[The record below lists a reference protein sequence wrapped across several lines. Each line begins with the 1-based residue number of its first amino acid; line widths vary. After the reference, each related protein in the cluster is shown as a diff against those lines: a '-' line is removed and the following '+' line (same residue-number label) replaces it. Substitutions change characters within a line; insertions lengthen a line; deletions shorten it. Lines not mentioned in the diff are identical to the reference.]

1 MTASTRAAAAEVSVQ
16 DIEPLTRIVASRAA
30 EAPETPFVIE
40 VGGATLSYADVD
52 ALALD
57 WARGLASAGVRRG
70 DVVCSMRS
78 TTASGI
84 AAWLGAARL
93 GAIDAGIAVTYRGEL
108 LSNLL
113 AKGTVLLID
122 RANLAA
128 LEPIRDRL
136 DHLAAVVITGEDGD
150 APADLA
156 PGVAVLTEAQLLA
169 AGTADHDEHLIDPRP
184 WDIGCLTHT
193 SGTTGPSKS
202 VLLPWGHLYSFAT
215 ALFDPAELTSDEVF
229 YSPMPMNHVAQRV
242 HTYLMAVVGGRVVVR
257 NAFSPDVYWD
267 DVRTHGATLTNVS
280 VGPKILWDR
289 PPGQDDADNPLRRV
303 LMSPLLPNFREF
315 GERFGVEVRTM
326 FGSTEVGLPIVSGP
340 HPPPHHRTSGRRN
353 ERFPFLEI
361 RLVDEHDAPVPVGTP
376 GELVV
381 RSQNPWTLNAGYLGQ
396 PDTSFTAWR
405 NGWFHTGDL
414 LVEDEDGWF
423 SFADRAKDSIRRRGE
438 NVSSFEVEAAI
449 VRHPTVTECAV
460 VGVESPEWG
469 EQEVLAVVVPGEDF
483 DGARLVADLKEEL
496 PSFMVP
502 RFVRVVD
509 ALPKSEATLRTQ
521 KSTLR
526 EQGITD
532 TTWDCR
538 G

>member
-1 MTASTRAAAAEVSVQ
+1 MTAPTTTPSTVTVQ
-16 DIEPLTRIVASRAA
+16 DIEPLTRIVSRRAS
-30 EAPETPFVIE
+30 ESPDTPFVIE
-40 VGGATLSYADVD
+40 AEGATLGYGEVD
-52 ALALD
+52 ALALA
-57 WARGLASAGVRRG
+57 WARGLASVGVRRD
-70 DVVCSMRS
+70 DVICSMRA

-84 AAWLGAARL
+84 ATWLGAARL
-93 GAIDAGIAVTYRGEL
+93 GAIDAGIAVTYRGQL
-108 LSNLL
+108 LLDLL
-113 AKGTVLLID
+113 VKGRVLLID
-122 RANLAA
+122 RASLPA
-128 LEPIRDRL
+128 LDGVRDRVG
-136 DHLAAVVITGEDGD
+136 HLEAVVITGEDGD
-150 APADLA
+150 VPPDLV
-156 PGVAVLTEAQLLA
+156 PGVRVLTEAELLSGGGA
-169 AGTADHDEHLIDPRP
+169 EQDEHLIDPQP

-215 ALFDPAELTSDEVF
+215 SLFDPAELTEDECF

-257 NAFSPDVYWD
+257 NGFKPDTYWD
-267 DVRTHGATLTNVS
+267 DVRAHGCTLTNVS

-289 PPGQDDADNPLRRV
+289 PAREDDADNTLTKV

-340 HPPPHHRTSGRRN
+340 YSPPYHRTSGRRN
-353 ERFPFLEI
+353 ERFPFLEA
-361 RLVDEHDAPVPVGTP
+361 RLVDEHDIPVPVGTP

-381 RSQNPWTLNAGYLGQ
+381 RSRNPWTLNAGYLGQ
-396 PDTSFTAWR
+396 PETSFTAWR

-423 SFADRAKDSIRRRGE
+423 SFSDRSKDSIRRRGE
-438 NVSSFEVEAAI
+438 NISSFEVEAAI
-449 VRHPTVTECAV
+449 VAHPTVREAAV

-469 EQEVLAVVVPGEDF
+469 EQEVLAVVVP
-483 DGARLVADLKEEL
+483 DGDVDPARLVADLTEGL

-502 RFVRVVD
+502 RFVRIVD
-509 ALPKSEATLRTQ
+509 ALPKSEATLRIQ

-526 EQGITD
+526 EQGVTD
-532 TTWDCR
+532 TTWDSR
-538 G
+538 A